1 METVT
6 VVKLDP
12 RIHHPFTC
20 IVSGPSQAGKST
32 FVKNL
37 ILNKNKYIKENFDYI
52 FIFIGTE
59 PEKNLELKEIADKLA
74 PQAMIFNCQPLFQ
87 EGPKNADK
95 YFRAFLQSTIESKS
109 KNEKGCLIFDDLM
122 QEMGDTNF
130 LVDVFTKYSSHSNF
144 SCILITQ
151 NIFHKGKNASQHIT
165 LYRNTHVLVLFESFL
180 DSTTLN
186 NISSR
191 LSIKNK
197 ETKEMLREIQRK
209 YRYVVI
215 RGDFNTPEKIRITSD
230 YFSKLNEGILFKC
243 FETPN
248 DGKL

>member
-59 PEKNLELKEIADKLA
+59 PEKNLELKEIADKLG
-74 PQAMIFNCQPLFQ
+74 PKAMIFNCQPLFQ

-95 YFRAFLQSTIESKS
+95 YFRAFLQHTIESKS
-109 KNEKGCLIFDDLM
+109 QNEKGCLIFDDLM
-122 QEMGDTNF
+122 QEMGETNF
-130 LVDVFTKYSSHSNF
+130 LVDIFTKYSSHSNF

-151 NIFHKGKNASQHIT
+151 NIFHKGKNSSQHIT

-230 YFSKLNEGILFKC
+230 YFSHLNEGILFKC
-243 FETPN
+243 FETPD